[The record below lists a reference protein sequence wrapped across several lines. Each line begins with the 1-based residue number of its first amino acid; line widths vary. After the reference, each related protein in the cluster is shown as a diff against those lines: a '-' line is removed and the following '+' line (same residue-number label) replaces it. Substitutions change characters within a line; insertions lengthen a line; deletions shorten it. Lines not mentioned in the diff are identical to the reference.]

1 MLHPFIMERLSP
13 ITEEER
19 AILGGQTV
27 IDRDLYMDGMHDIIT
42 GDKLLEPGKL
52 ITVRPHTRFIRFPKH
67 THDYVE
73 MVYMCSGSTTHL
85 VNGTQLTLGEGELLI
100 LGQNAVQEI
109 EPAGEHDI
117 AVNFIVR
124 PTFFSGVLPYLG
136 ERDTPLRRFLIDCLV
151 SGGETS
157 YLLFRVA
164 DVLPIRNLV
173 ENLLYTLLEPTA
185 YKREVQQVTMGLLF
199 MQLMNHTDML
209 EIESTEQTAIVSVLR
224 YIEEQ
229 YQNGSLTEIAARL
242 HYDLHFLSR
251 LIKESTGKTYTALV
265 QEKRLRQAAWLLE
278 NTDRN
283 VDEIAV
289 SVGYENVSYFHRLFF
304 AQYGLSPKK
313 FRDCK

>member
-27 IDRDLYMDGMHDIIT
+27 IDRDLYMDGTHDIIT

>member
-19 AILGGQTV
+19 AILDGQTV
-27 IDRDLYMDGMHDIIT
+27 IDRDLYMDGTHDIIT

-136 ERDTPLRRFLIDCLV
+136 VRDTPLRRFLIDCLV

>member
-27 IDRDLYMDGMHDIIT
+27 IDRDLYMDGTHDIIT

-265 QEKRLRQAAWLLE
+265 QEKRLQQAAWLLE

>member
-1 MLHPFIMERLSP
+1 MLHPFIMERISP
-13 ITEEER
+13 VTEEER
-19 AILGGQTV
+19 KILGGQTV
-27 IDRDLYMDGMHDIIT
+27 IDRDLYMDGTHDIIT

-283 VDEIAV
+283 VNEIAV

>member
-1 MLHPFIMERLSP
+1 MLDPFIMKRLSP

-19 AILGGQTV
+19 VILGGQTV
-27 IDRDLYMDGMHDIIT
+27 IDRDLYMDGTHDIIT

>member
-265 QEKRLRQAAWLLE
+265 QEKRLRQAA
-278 NTDRN
+278 
-283 VDEIAV
+283 
-289 SVGYENVSYFHRLFF
+289 
-304 AQYGLSPKK
+304 
-313 FRDCK
+313 

>member
-13 ITEEER
+13 VTEEER

-27 IDRDLYMDGMHDIIT
+27 IDRDLYMDGTHDIIT

>member
-27 IDRDLYMDGMHDIIT
+27 IDRDLYMDGTHDIIT

-73 MVYMCSGSTTHL
+73 MVYMCGGSTTHL

>member
-13 ITEEER
+13 VTEEER
-19 AILGGQTV
+19 KILDGQTF
-27 IDRDLYMDGMHDIIT
+27 IDRDLYMDGTHDVIT
-42 GDKLLEPGKL
+42 GDKLLEPGQL
-52 ITVRPHTRFIRFPKH
+52 ITVRPHTRFIGFPKH
-67 THDYVE
+67 RHDYVE
-73 MVYMCSGSTTHL
+73 MVYMCSGTTTHI
-85 VNGTQLTLGEGELLI
+85 VNGTRLTLGEGELLI

-109 EPAGEHDI
+109 EPAGEQDI

-173 ENLLYTLLEPTA
+173 ENLLFTLLEPTA

-199 MQLMNHTDML
+199 MQLMNHTAKL
-209 EIESTEQTAIVSVLR
+209 EVESNEQNAIVSVLR
-224 YIEEQ
+224 YIEEH

-251 LIKESTGKTYTALV
+251 LIKENTGKTYTTLL
-265 QEKRLRQAAWLLE
+265 QEKRLSQAAWLLE
-278 NTDRN
+278 NTERN

-289 SVGYENVSYFHRLFF
+289 SVGYENISYFHRLFY
-304 AQYGLSPKK
+304 ARYGVTPKK
-313 FRDCK
+313 YRDCK

>member
-1 MLHPFIMERLSP
+1 MHPFIMERLSP

-27 IDRDLYMDGMHDIIT
+27 IDRDLYMDGTHDIIT

>member
-27 IDRDLYMDGMHDIIT
+27 IDRDLYMDGTHDIIT

-251 LIKESTGKTYTALV
+251 LIKENTGKTYTTLL
-265 QEKRLRQAAWLLE
+265 QEKRLSQAAWLLE
-278 NTDRN
+278 NTERN
-283 VDEIAV
+283 VDVIAV